1 MIVNIAV
8 TEFLFLALFIANII
22 ASAPDVEWGTLLLI
36 GGARQSRVSGRLL
49 PRVEDALDGD
59 RSHPH
64 ERVGH
69 LIALIGEPGTMP
81 LLGGS

>member
-1 MIVNIAV
+1 
-8 TEFLFLALFIANII
+8 
-22 ASAPDVEWGTLLLI
+22 
-36 GGARQSRVSGRLL
+36 
-49 PRVEDALDGD
+49 LDGD